1 MQTQNDPFITG
12 QWGGHPCGAVTA
24 PDRISMVRN
33 FDLDEVEAAMQLPHL
48 QKTVRAALQ
57 RRRRQLIKEQQS

>member
-1 MQTQNDPFITG
+1 MATQSDPFMTG

-33 FDLDEVEAAMQLPHL
+33 FDLGEVEAALRLPHL
-48 QKTVRAALQ
+48 QKTVVAALQ
-57 RRRRQLIKEQQS
+57 RRRRQLSKEQQS